1 MYQPNCSHS
10 GDACTCKITAF
21 LMSEYASS
29 KNICA
34 MISFYSTSLSASLV
48 LQVVILTRFLPIDSE
63 SPEPKA
69 ETESDE
75 APKEEDDS
83 VLDEDGENGPNGKR
97 RGPRTTIKAKQL
109 EILKAAFAA
118 TPKPTRHM
126 REKLAQETGLS
137 MRVIQVW
144 FQNRRSKERR
154 LNNSGL
160 NGLQNRGK
168 TRTPRKGTENQ
179 DILEGMVGALL
190 DPNCGFPAQ
199 GLCFE
204 KSFKPIKC
212 YLVCL
217 H

>member
-1 MYQPNCSHS
+1 MEC
-10 GDACTCKITAF
+10 
-21 LMSEYASS
+21 E
-29 KNICA
+29 
-34 MISFYSTSLSASLV
+34 
-48 LQVVILTRFLPIDSE
+48 
-63 SPEPKA
+63 
-69 ETESDE
+69 E
-75 APKEEDDS
+75 AVKEEDEG
-83 VLDEDGENGPNGKR
+83 VLEEDGENGANGKR

-160 NGLQNRGK
+160 NGSQSRGK
-168 TRTPRKGTENQ
+168 TRRSPRKGAESQ

-190 DPNCGFPAQ
+190 DPQCTFQTQ
-199 GLCFE
+199 GL
-204 KSFKPIKC
+204 
-212 YLVCL
+212 YQL
-217 H
+217 